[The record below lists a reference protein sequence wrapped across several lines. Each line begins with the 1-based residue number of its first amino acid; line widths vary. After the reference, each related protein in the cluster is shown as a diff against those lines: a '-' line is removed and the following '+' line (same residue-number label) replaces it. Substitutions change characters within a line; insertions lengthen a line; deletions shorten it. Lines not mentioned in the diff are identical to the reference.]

1 MGFETTELFLKNLI
15 SCWQTARIYNIEHR
29 LFLESLR
36 KTYASL
42 KVAFDGKKELV
53 IGILDEELASGE
65 DIFFELSKK
74 VTKTIDYFKKLG
86 IERIVFNSNVSEE
99 ELTKFISFLI
109 IPIDEMRH
117 TSQKYLSF
125 SGIKNIE
132 VGKIKAPGEY
142 FSEEETKEE
151 TELKHYQESLERLSN
166 LLDGVLNN
174 NTVDGLSLKFI
185 ANDIMD
191 NLKEGYQIF
200 SKLKEVKNYDML
212 TFTHLLNV
220 SILAIY
226 FAHKLSFSRDDCLD
240 IGVAGL
246 FHDIGKLYIA
256 KKIIQKKGK
265 LDEEEFDKIKSH
277 TVLGAEILLSHIDV
291 LSILPAVV
299 AFEHHL
305 QYNLEGYPKLFFPHK
320 INVVSSIIA
329 ICDVYDALIQR
340 RSYKRDYPPEIIYEI
355 MSKDKG
361 RRFDPKLLNVFF
373 KIMGVWPRRTI
384 VRLEDGRIA
393 IVKQENEDD
402 IFSPIVEVV
411 DGGPKELIDLKIRKE
426 IKIKQSLNPLT
437 EGEKYLDLI

>member
-1 MGFETTELFLKNLI
+1 MGFESTELFLKIFI
-15 SCWQTARIYNIEHR
+15 SSWQTARIYNIEHR
-29 LFLESLR
+29 LFLESLE
-36 KTYASL
+36 KTYTRL
-42 KVAFDGKKELV
+42 RVVFDGEKELV

-65 DIFFELSKK
+65 DIFFELSRK
-74 VTKTIDYFKKLG
+74 VAKTITYFKKLG
-86 IERIVFNSNVSEE
+86 IERIVFHEDVSKE

-109 IPIDEMRH
+109 IPIDEIKH
-117 TSQKYLSF
+117 TPQEYLSF

-132 VGKIKAPGEY
+132 VGKIKAADGDFP
-142 FSEEETKEE
+142 EEETKEE
-151 TELKHYQESLERLSN
+151 TEFKHYQDSLKKLSN

-174 NTVDGLSLKFI
+174 NTVDDLNLKFI
-185 ANDIMD
+185 TNDIMD
-191 NLKEGYQIF
+191 NLKDGYQIF
-200 SKLKEVKNYDML
+200 SKLKEVKSYDMT

-265 LDEEEFDKIKSH
+265 LDEGEFDKIKSH

-291 LSILPAVV
+291 LSILPVVV

-340 RSYKRDYPPEIIYEI
+340 RSYKRDYSPETIYEI
-355 MSKDKG
+355 MIKDKG
-361 RRFDPKLLNVFF
+361 RRFDPKLLDVFF
-373 KIMGVWPRRTI
+373 KIMGVWPQRTI

-411 DGGPKELIDLKIRKE
+411 DGGPKELVDLKIRKE
-426 IKIKQSLNPLT
+426 VKIKQSLNPLT
-437 EGEKYLDLI
+437 EGKKYLDLI